1 MKSLTVLAL
10 ALAVIVA
17 AGCDGNNTNPA
28 GPTVAPPP
36 PATPRYPAVAGTC
49 RGDVTAAAG
58 GQTVHAGV
66 MTATVTQAGSSVTIT
81 GSYTTPNGQRVGL
94 PATTGVINT
103 TGFFTQTGGGAASET
118 AYDPDCGTLRGTG
131 ERISFNGRQMSYW
144 AEISSSLCGLI
155 TFSATLRR

>member
-36 PATPRYPAVAGTC
+36 PPATPTYPAVAGTY
-49 RGDVTAAAG
+49 RGDITAAAG

-81 GSYTTPNGQRVGL
+81 GSYTAPNGQRVGL
-94 PATTGVINT
+94 PPTTGVINT
-103 TGFFTQTGGGAASET
+103 TG
-118 AYDPDCGTLRGTG
+118 
-131 ERISFNGRQMSYW
+131 
-144 AEISSSLCGLI
+144 SSLRPAAGPHRRPRTIRTAAPCAVPANA
-155 TFSATLRR
+155 SASTAAR